1 MLYSSKKIVLGK
13 KFKKITH
20 TPLQTHTCQVDIYRY
35 LWLILSLDKYSQG
48 VSQLH
53 ITLCKTHKQ
62 NTNVQYSYT
71 LRTVKHPRLKV
82 LLQEVIHIQITR
94 RYKVLHMEHRQQ
106 IHVE

>member
-1 MLYSSKKIVLGK
+1 MDS
-13 KFKKITH
+13 
-20 TPLQTHTCQVDIYRY
+20 YRF

-48 VSQLH
+48 VSQLQ

-82 LLQEVIHIQITR
+82 LLQEVIHIQITT
-94 RYKVLHMEHRQQ
+94 KLQGLTHGTQAADAHRISTQ
-106 IHVE
+106 